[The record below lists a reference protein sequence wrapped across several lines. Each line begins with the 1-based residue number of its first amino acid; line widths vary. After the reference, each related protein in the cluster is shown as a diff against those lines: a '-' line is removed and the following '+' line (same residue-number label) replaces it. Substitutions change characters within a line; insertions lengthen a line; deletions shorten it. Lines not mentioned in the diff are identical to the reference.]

1 MKIIR
6 HTIYR
11 GDEMCGITG
20 IVQFNEG
27 VSSQRIEKMT
37 STLEH
42 RGPDQEG
49 YYKEKYVHFGHRR
62 LSIIDLQFG
71 VQPMKRTID
80 GTTYIIIYNGE
91 LYNTQQVK
99 DELVLA
105 GYHFETNS
113 DTEVLLMSFIH
124 WKERCTEKINGI
136 FAFAV
141 YAKEQETIHLFRD
154 RVGVKPLF
162 YSFQEGNFVFAS
174 EIKAI
179 LAFTDNAPVV
189 NVEGLSMLLSIGPSR
204 VPGKTV
210 YENIYE
216 VLPAHYIKI
225 TEDEFYMAPYYTKA
239 SKTHE
244 EDFSQTVNNVR
255 ELVTDAVERQLVS
268 DVPVCTFLS
277 GGIDSSIISMISA
290 KKQPTNTFSLQFKQ
304 NNVHFKPSSYQ
315 HSEDGPFIEQVSSYI
330 GSTHHII
337 EINEQELFNTLLDA
351 LKAKDYP
358 SMADIDSSLL
368 LLCQRVQTSYKVGLS
383 GECADELFGGY
394 PWFQKGH
401 EAQQH
406 TLFPWITSIVE
417 REHLLKKKWRDK
429 LKLKTTMTSMY
440 EEAIAKV
447 KGFTDIEKLFY
458 LNEQFFMQTLLERK
472 DRMSM
477 ATSLEV
483 RVPFAD
489 DNLVNYVWN
498 IPWDMKQYGGLEK
511 GILRQAFKGQLPD
524 EVLFRKKN
532 PFPKTHHPNFT
543 KLVQQELFKRWQN
556 EKSILREL
564 FEAEP
569 FEQLIASGGSSFKK
583 PWFGQLMTGPQLL
596 AYFIQLDEW
605 YTSYNVQLIE

>member
-1 MKIIR
+1 
-6 HTIYR
+6 
-11 GDEMCGITG
+11 MCGITG

-27 VSSQRIEKMT
+27 VSNGKIEKMT

-42 RGPDQEG
+42 RGPDQKG
-49 YYKEKYVHFGHRR
+49 YYKDDYVLFGHRR

-71 VQPMKRTID
+71 TQPMERTIN

-99 DELVLA
+99 DELEQE

-113 DTEVLLMSFIH
+113 DTEVLLISFIH

-141 YAKEQETIHLFRD
+141 YVKNQETVYLFRD

-179 LAFTDNAPVV
+179 LAFQSSAPVV
-189 NVEGLSMLLSIGPSR
+189 NTEGLSMLLSIGPSR

-216 VLPAHYIKI
+216 VLPSHYIKI
-225 TEDEFYMAPYYTKA
+225 TKDQFHSAPYF
-239 SKTHE
+239 SKKSKPHN
-244 EDFSQTVNNVR
+244 EDFAQTVKHVR

-268 DVPVCTFLS
+268 DVPICTFLS
-277 GGIDSSIISMISA
+277 GGIDSSIISMIAA
-290 KKQPTNTFSLQFKQ
+290 KKQPTDTFSLQFRQ
-304 NNVHFKPSSYQ
+304 NTLHFKPSSYQ
-315 HSEDGPFIEQVSSYI
+315 HSEDGPFIEQVSNFI

-337 EINEQELFNTLLDA
+337 EINEQELFDTLLDA

-368 LLCQRVQTSYKVGLS
+368 LLCQRVQSSFKVALS

-394 PWFQKGH
+394 PWFQKNH
-401 EAQQH
+401 EAHTQH
-406 TLFPWITSIVE
+406 TLFPWITSIAE
-417 REHLLKKKWRDK
+417 REQLLKKKWRDK
-429 LKLKTTMTSMY
+429 LNLKTTMENMY
-440 EEAIAKV
+440 EEAVGKV
-447 KGFTDIEKLFY
+447 EGYTNIEKLFY
-458 LNEQFFMQTLLERK
+458 LNENFFMQTLLERK

-489 DNLVNYVWN
+489 DHLMNYVWN
-498 IPWDMKQYGGLEK
+498 IPWDMKQHGDMEK
-511 GILRQAFKGQLPD
+511 GILRYAFKGQLPD
-524 EVLFRKKN
+524 DVLFRKKN

-564 FEAEP
+564 FEEEP
-569 FEQLIASGGSSFKK
+569 FEQLIATGGASFKK

-605 YTSYNVQLIE
+605 FTSYNIQLIE

>member
-1 MKIIR
+1 MKFLC

-20 IVQFNEG
+20 IIQFNEG

-71 VQPMKRTID
+71 IQPMQRTIN
-80 GTTYIIIYNGE
+80 GTTYTIIYNGE
-91 LYNTQQVK
+91 LYNTQQVR
-99 DELVLA
+99 DELELA
-105 GYHFETNS
+105 GYHFETSS
-113 DTEVLLMSFIH
+113 DTEVLLVSFIH
-124 WKERCTEKINGI
+124 WRERCTEKINGI

-141 YAKEQETIHLFRD
+141 YTKEQETIHLFRD

-162 YSFQEGNFVFAS
+162 YSFQEGSFVFAS

-189 NVEGLSMLLSIGPSR
+189 NAEGLSMLLSIGPSR

-225 TEDEFYMAPYYTKA
+225 TENEFFMAPYFTKA
-239 SKTHE
+239 SKPHE

-255 ELVTDAVERQLVS
+255 DLVTDAVERQLVS
-268 DVPVCTFLS
+268 DVPICTFLS
-277 GGIDSSIISMISA
+277 GGIDSSIISMIAA
-290 KKQPTNTFSLQFKQ
+290 KKQPTNTFSLQFSQ
-304 NNVHFKPSSYQ
+304 NDVHFKPSNYQ
-315 HSEDGPFIEQVSSYI
+315 HSEDGPFIEQVSAYI
-330 GSTHHII
+330 GSMHHII
-337 EINEQELFNTLLDA
+337 EINENELFTTLLDA

-417 REHLLKKKWRDK
+417 REQLLKKKWRDK

-564 FEAEP
+564 FEVEP

-605 YTSYNVQLIE
+605 YTSYNIQLIE